1 MAQILLNMFENSI
14 PVSVIILML
23 LLLRTVL
30 NKRYTAKWQYWVWIV
45 ITVRLLIPFD
55 ISIPNFTSP
64 ISIPVDNYV
73 VYQNTKSEYAEN
85 NYAPI
90 TPEYDAEA
98 NPSVDN
104 TEDDTADRKLLYTA
118 SEALGKSTIA
128 LSDVLCAIWIFGAF
142 LLLAVRAGGYIIAKK
157 KLDKTL
163 IPYEIDISE
172 SLRKLGLDEN
182 VPVYCSDM
190 VTTPLLSGIFRPTV
204 IIPENSR
211 EDMYLQ
217 VAIHHELVHFKRY
230 DVVFK
235 LMLFIVTCIYWYNP
249 CVWLMSKMALE
260 DIELSCDESIYKKMN
275 SQGKNIY
282 GESIIKFAA
291 NRKNELLCATSFSDN
306 KQTVATRIKHIFDEN
321 RKRRGAPALAAVI
334 AVIVISGVLVTF
346 TGKTNPADSIKTV
359 PEQAQNFIDVYSTFV
374 RNDDYW
380 NAENGHIGFLYLAYN
395 EMIPQEYY
403 EYDSFGNLS
412 YHIPSDTQKE
422 IYQFMMADKF
432 PEEWED
438 YEVYTL
444 YASDFYFPDVK
455 LTLKELNFESDSRFS
470 VTYNRTENNLRGY
483 DIRFVMEKQIV
494 DTVPRDLYAKFSPGQ
509 EIWRIKSVLEIPV
522 EYNMEK
528 SVVEINSLD
537 DFLNFADRVR
547 TDSYNIQ
554 GNTYKLNTDIDLSG
568 VNFEPM
574 FNKSDIELWRTET
587 NSNAKVGFNATFD
600 GQGHTITNLNIVYN
614 CGNIDRANLQ
624 WARVGLF
631 GHIGENGCVKNLNVT
646 NATIDYI
653 SPDHARY
660 PTASGIIAGSSRGQ
674 ILNCNVQG
682 TVNGASHVG
691 GVAGEIEEKGILRSC
706 TADVTVKG
714 YNEVGCMAA
723 NVSFGRIENCTA
735 KGVAVGENNNYMD
748 DKVFGEMV
756 TPYAVGGFV
765 ARIHCADVVDCH
777 SDASLQIMANG
788 RAIGAFAG
796 SCHSSTVNGCTYNA
810 QKAGSWQKVGYY
822 HGGYDPNMKYIYELN
837 GV

>member
-73 VYQNTKSEYAEN
+73 VYQNPKSEYAEN
-85 NYAPI
+85 DYAPI

-142 LLLAVRAGGYIIAKK
+142 LLLAVRAGGYIVAKK

-190 VTTPLLSGIFRPTV
+190 VTTPVLSGIFRPTV
-204 IIPENSR
+204 IIPENSQ
-211 EDMYLQ
+211 EDVHLQ

-249 CVWLMSKMALE
+249 FVWLMSKMALE

-282 GESIIKFAA
+282 GESILKFAA

-321 RKRRGAPALAAVI
+321 RKRRGAPALAVVI

-346 TGKTNPADSIKTV
+346 TGKTNTAESIKTV
-359 PEQAQNFIDVYSTFV
+359 PEQAQNFIDVYCSCAY
-374 RNDDYW
+374 DDNYW
-380 NAENGHIGFLYLAYN
+380 NEEKNYLGFVYLYYN
-395 EMIPQEYY
+395 KIIPQKYVY
-403 EYDSFGNLS
+403 TDPWDNKTYCLDDGVQN
-412 YHIPSDTQKE
+412 E
-422 IYQFMMADKF
+422 IYAFMMADKV
-432 PEEWED
+432 PEVWSNAFEQNIYAYD
-438 YEVYTL
+438 YL
-444 YASDFYFPDVK
+444 NADVK
-455 LTLKELNFESDSRFS
+455 LKVKNLEYESEDRFT
-470 VTYNRTENNLRGY
+470 VTYSRTENNVPVY
-483 DIRFVMEKQIV
+483 DITFVMEKQIV
-494 DTVPRDLYAKFSPGQ
+494 DTVPQDLEMRFVPGQ
-509 EIWRIKSVLEIPV
+509 EIWRIKSVYETPIVL
-522 EYNMEK
+522 NK
-528 SVVEINSLD
+528 DTQTVEINSLE
-537 DFLNFADRVR
+537 DFLAFAEQVR
-547 TDSYNIQ
+547 ENSYYIQ
-554 GNTYKLNTDIDLSG
+554 GNTYILNADIDLSG
-568 VNFEPM
+568 VEFEPM
-574 FNKSDIELWRTET
+574 FNKTDAALGGCLIKTD
-587 NSNAKVGFNATFD
+587 AQIGFNATFD
-600 GQGHTITNLNIVYN
+600 GNGHTISNLKIVYD
-614 CGNIDRANLQ
+614 CSRYEMEKTG
-624 WARVGLF
+624 WALAGLF
-631 GHIGENGCVKNLNVT
+631 GAIGENGVVQNLNIE
-646 NATIDYI
+646 NAYI
-653 SPDHARY
+653 TYTSPDDRSPYSA
-660 PTASGIIAGSSRGQ
+660 GIIAG
-674 ILNCNVQG
+674 NCSGSIVNCTVQG
-682 TVNGASHVG
+682 TVDAVANAGGIVG
-691 GVAGEIEEKGILRSC
+691 YLSGGSLRSC
-706 TADVTVKG
+706 MTDVNIKGCTVLG
-714 YNEVGCMAA
+714 AMAGHIHDSC
-723 NVSFGRIENCTA
+723 VSACTA
-735 KGVAVGENNNYMD
+735 KGTVTAMSSDYFDNS
-748 DKVFGEMV
+748 VFKGMI
-756 TPYAVGGFV
+756 TPYAVGGFAGHIGSSNIDLANSDV
-765 ARIHCADVVDCH
+765 ALEIFGTGK
-777 SDASLQIMANG
+777 S
-788 RAIGAFAG
+788 IGAFSG
-796 SCHSSTVNGCTYNA
+796 TCDSTYIYNSKYNA
-810 QKAGSWQKVGYY
+810 QKADNRKKVGYY
-822 HGGYDPNMKYIYELN
+822 HGSYSENEYCVYELN